1 MCILKRPLYIL
12 QRVLHIPT
20 TTLRAH
26 SLSFDILVMLHL
38 CKVAHTL
45 ALRFI
50 SRSPLLLATSVPLT
64 VYSLQ
69 ADAFD
74 FSSSNDSVVRVL

>member
-45 ALRFI
+45 ALRLFHATLI

-64 VYSLQ
+64 L
-69 ADAFD
+69 
-74 FSSSNDSVVRVL
+74 NLVLLTGG